1 MAKGRCDTC
10 KGEGFEKV
18 EMQFL
23 SDVYLTC
30 PSCNGKRFKKN
41 VLEITYRGKNISDIF
56 SMTVDQAISF
66 FQDHPQIIDVLKPL
80 LDVGLGYM
88 RLGQPIN
95 TLSGGEAQRLKL
107 SRYLKEGNGGP
118 QLFIFDEP
126 TTGLHFE
133 DINMLLTALQR
144 VVDQGNSVLIIEHNM
159 DVVKAADWV
168 IDLGPEGGDAGGEVV
183 ATGSPL
189 ELIASS
195 NGSHTAR
202 YLKKYLNA

>member
-1 MAKGRCDTC
+1 
-10 KGEGFEKV
+10 
-18 EMQFL
+18 
-23 SDVYLTC
+23 
-30 PSCNGKRFKKN
+30 
-41 VLEITYRGKNISDIF
+41 
-56 SMTVDQAISF
+56 
-66 FQDHPQIIDVLKPL
+66 
-80 LDVGLGYM
+80 M